1 MKIYWTLKQI
11 PELRDLP
18 KGERKRVWRDCYMTP
33 KHMVIYVFVVVT
45 VCFPLTWLIN
55 QAKMPT
61 WTFAALSGLC
71 AGIAS
76 FIVSQVQIERLRPS
90 IREYLNEHEHIKM
103 TF

>member
-61 WTFAALSGLC
+61 WTFVALSGLC

-76 FIVSQVQIERLRPS
+76 FIVSQVLIECLRPS
-90 IREYLNEHEHIKM
+90 IREYLKEHGHI
-103 TF
+103 